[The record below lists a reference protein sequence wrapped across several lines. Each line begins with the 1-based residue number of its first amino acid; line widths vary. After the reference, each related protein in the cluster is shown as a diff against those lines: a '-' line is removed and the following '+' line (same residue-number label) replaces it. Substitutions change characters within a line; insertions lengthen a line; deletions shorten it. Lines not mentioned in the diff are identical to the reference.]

1 MRQPKLPYFWKY
13 PVNPD
18 VKSENDDI
26 KDCTDRLPHTLTV
39 RNFDI
44 FCSIFSVASY
54 LADIGSDAIAA
65 YIYYCEHQ
73 MWAFIFITVFTVLPS
88 LILNVVSFLWW
99 IDDVSAHAARGRIKH
114 TYSKQLIFR
123 IALCFLQVSPVIWY
137 VEAILAAIKFRMVEN
152 RSEKL
157 SSYTAMIQAER
168 DATLLRFFEAFLE
181 SVPQMLV
188 QGIALIHA
196 FYSLNSANSFPRWM
210 LIQMVSIS
218 FSLLSS
224 CWSFVIQHRS
234 LRLSRPDKE
243 NITPSGALIQL
254 LWRIFTVSSRY
265 ICFLL
270 FILQYQYWILVL
282 FVIHF
287 VISIAHIA
295 VLQPFEMES
304 NSKSVEVGLIV
315 ICAAV
320 HFFAPYNIAEG
331 RSRYRYTVAYSI
343 EAIEIVVLLNIAV
356 NNEHCSL
363 PYKEYIAIGIYLLFL
378 VGIFF
383 MLLYYGCFHPN
394 IVHCRAGGVPSPCV
408 QACQI
413 GQLSSNQNIQE

>member
-243 NITPSGALIQL
+243 NITPSGALIQ
-254 LWRIFTVSSRY
+254 
-265 ICFLL
+265 
-270 FILQYQYWILVL
+270 
-282 FVIHF
+282 
-287 VISIAHIA
+287 
-295 VLQPFEMES
+295 PFEMES